1 MPIAE
6 IDGLTAAWK
15 VKLTAVET
23 AESDYAAARASLRGA
38 NDDLAAARVAEVAAR
53 GELERVRGE
62 VYGSAGGPRRGRR

>member
-15 VKLTAVET
+15 VTLVAVEAT
-23 AESDYAAARASLRGA
+23 EAAHAAARAALRGT

-53 GELERVRGE
+53 GEMERVRGE
-62 VYGSAGGPRRGRR
+62 VYGSAGTPRRGR